1 MDGLLLNTED
11 IYTLC
16 HNILLARYNA
26 GPMNWTIK
34 SKLQGRPAHE
44 AIALLLSWA
53 NVPDLSPEDYTRQ
66 LHEIQAEEFTKSK
79 PLPGVEKLLK
89 DLKGSGVQIALA
101 TSSHRHH
108 FEIKTNHLGP
118 LFSVFDEDKKILGDD
133 PRIAKGRGKP
143 QPDIYLLALR
153 AINDSLS
160 KADKP
165 IGPEECLVF
174 EDGIPGVV
182 AGRRAGMRVVWVPH
196 EGLAAQFK
204 GQEDKILAGL
214 AEDDGVE
221 IVKAGAIGDG
231 WAEQRI
237 NLEDFPYG
245 KYGIEV

>member
-53 NVPDLSPEDYTRQ
+53 NVPNLSPEDYTRQ

-79 PLPGVEKLLK
+79 PLPGIEKLLR
-89 DLKGSGVQIALA
+89 DLKASGTKIALA

-108 FEIKTNHLGP
+108 FEIKTKHLGD
-118 LFSVFDEDKKILGDD
+118 LFNVFDDDKKILGDD
-133 PRIAKGRGKP
+133 PRIGKGKGKP
-143 QPDIYLLALR
+143 QPDIYLLALK
-153 AINDSLS
+153 AVNDSLPQ
-160 KADKP
+160 DEKP
-165 IGPEECLVF
+165 IEPEECLVF

-204 GQEDKILAGL
+204 GKEDKILAGL
-214 AEDDGVE
+214 GEDDGVE
-221 IVKAGAIGDG
+221 IVKAGAVGDG

-237 NLEDFPYG
+237 NLEDFPYSA
-245 KYGIEV
+245 YGIKV